1 MLLFLDVIS
10 SIPEFC
16 VIDDNKVIL
25 QEKIIKNETDRL
37 SDNIIQSYIEIDK
50 RLNLTQNLKKIST
63 TIGPGSYTSL
73 RVGSAFISGLLI
85 SRKIEYYPL
94 SIEDI
99 LNFNSKISSKK
110 NYGVFITSSNN
121 QQFLCYKNKDNVMEY
136 NKIENNK
143 FSIPKHI
150 ELIFF
155 NKTEIKENNKLEQI
169 QFSFFEEFYKNY
181 NNLTF
186 KKNIIINPIYI
197 SNNQILNWI
206 ELAQ

>member
-25 QEKIIKNETDRL
+25 QEKITKHETDRL

-50 RLNLTQNLKKIST
+50 RLNLTKNLKKIST

-73 RVGSAFISGLLI
+73 RVGSAFISGLMI
-85 SRKIEYYPL
+85 SRQIPYCPL

-99 LNFNSKISSKK
+99 LKFNSKIHSKK
-110 NYGVFITSSNN
+110 NIGIFITSSND
-121 QQFLCYKNKDNVMEY
+121 QEFLCYKNKNNIMEY
-136 NKIENNK
+136 YKIEK
-143 FSIPKHI
+143 DKYSIPKHI
-150 ELIFF
+150 EIILF
-155 NKTEIKENNKLEQI
+155 NKTKINKNNKLEQI
-169 QFSFFEEFYKNY
+169 QFSFFDEFYKNY

-186 KKNIIINPIYI
+186 VTDSIIKPIYI
-197 SNNQILNWI
+197 SNNQLLN
-206 ELAQ
+206 

>member
-16 VIDDNKVIL
+16 VIQDNKVIL
-25 QEKIIKNETDRL
+25 QEKIIQNETDRL

-50 RLNLTQNLKKIST
+50 RLNLTKNLNKIST

-73 RVGSAFISGLLI
+73 RVGSAFISGLMI
-85 SRKIEYYPL
+85 SRKIPYYPL

-99 LNFNSKISSKK
+99 LNFNSKKFSKK
-110 NYGVFITSSNN
+110 NLGVFITSSNN
-121 QQFLCYKNKDNVMEY
+121 QQFLCYKNKDKVMEY

-143 FSIPKHI
+143 CSIPKHI

-155 NKTEIKENNKLEQI
+155 NKTKINENNKLEQI
-169 QFSFFEEFYKNY
+169 QFSFFKEFYENY

-186 KKNIIINPIYI
+186 KKNIIIKPIYI
-197 SNNQILNWI
+197 SNNQLLN
-206 ELAQ
+206 